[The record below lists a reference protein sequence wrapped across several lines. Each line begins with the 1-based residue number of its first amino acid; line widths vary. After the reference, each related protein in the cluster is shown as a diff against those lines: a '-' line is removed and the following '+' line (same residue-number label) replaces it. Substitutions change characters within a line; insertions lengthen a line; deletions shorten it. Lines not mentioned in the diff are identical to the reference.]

1 MGEKLKT
8 KELIL
13 AIATEVFHNKGY
25 TGARMQEIAD
35 LAKVNKAALHYYFSS
50 KQQLFEVILL
60 NSFKNLFISFENLAV
75 KELPIFDKID
85 FLIDE
90 YSAFVKKNIQIIKF
104 ILSEVDK
111 NLPLIQTNIKMISLE
126 NSFIGKMYNE
136 FDREMKLGNIKTTN
150 PRHLLTNIIS
160 MCIFPFIAKPVIMEI
175 NKFSTD
181 EINAFLDEREK
192 YIKQFVHNALK
203 I

>member
-13 AIATEVFHNKGY
+13 TVATEVFHNKGY

-35 LAKVNKAALHYYFSS
+35 LAQVNKAALHYYFNS

-75 KELPIFDKID
+75 KKLPILDKID

-90 YSAFVKKNIQIIKF
+90 YSAFVRKKIQIIKF

-126 NSFIGKMYNE
+126 NSFIDRMYNE
-136 FDREMKLGNIKTTN
+136 FDREMKLGNIKMIN